1 MQKDLRNL
9 LKRIFFFSRL
19 EIRSSLH
26 LQIGINKKMST
37 EVVVVAKPKKIINA
51 KVRTIDR
58 MNRRSFNQVCDP
70 RPHTPFL

>member
-1 MQKDLRNL
+1 MKEKNLSNL

-26 LQIGINKKMST
+26 LQIGINQIKMST

-51 KVRTIDR
+51 KVSAIDR
-58 MNRRSFNQVCDP
+58 SIEPV
-70 RPHTPFL
+70 